1 MAPAPQVQT
10 AAIQVHFSIPYRVN
24 FGQSMAIVGSAREL
38 GAWTEDERV
47 SSTSVSHHVAIT
59 RQNAVRVPNTPQIS
73 MNIMPLSTV
82 QIVMDWSE
90 GDVWRTKVDTSTP
103 HLEYKY
109 VILNHDG
116 SISLWKPGGNFEID
130 MAGFSGKVLV
140 EDSWDGTLHEVETS
154 GSWES
159 SAPTATPPP
168 AIPGQGEDITPEEG
182 EQLAVTDASA
192 LDEEYDAALKEELR
206 KAYGEL
212 ESTLQT
218 SLQLAEDADP
228 ADPRLLR
235 NDQKLAAVHRRATS
249 LSKAIDA
256 GAPPPAYILK
266 EIQKQGEDGDEQEE
280 PAD

>member
-1 MAPAPQVQT
+1 M
-10 AAIQVHFSIPYRVN
+10 
-24 FGQSMAIVGSAREL
+24 IV
-38 GAWTEDERV
+38 
-47 SSTSVSHHVAIT
+47 
-59 RQNAVRVPNTPQIS
+59 
-73 MNIMPLSTV
+73 V
-82 QIVMDWSE
+82 QIIMDWSE
-90 GDVWRTKVDTSTP
+90 GDVWRTQVDTSSS

-109 VILNHDG
+109 VILNNDG

-140 EDSWDGTLHEVETS
+140 EDTWDGTLHEVETS
-154 GSWES
+154 GSWENS
-159 SAPTATPPP
+159 VKEKVTPSAAPPP
-168 AIPGQGEDITPEEG
+168 DAPEPGEDTPVEQS
-182 EQLAVTDASA
+182 EQLVVPDASGA
-192 LDEEYDAALKEELR
+192 QDEEYDAALKEELR

-266 EIQKQGEDGDEQEE
+266 EIQKQDGDSEDEKDIQ
-280 PAD
+280 

>member
-1 MAPAPQVQT
+1 M
-10 AAIQVHFSIPYRVN
+10 
-24 FGQSMAIVGSAREL
+24 L
-38 GAWTEDERV
+38 
-47 SSTSVSHHVAIT
+47 
-59 RQNAVRVPNTPQIS
+59 
-73 MNIMPLSTV
+73 

-90 GDVWRTKVDTSTP
+90 GDVWRTQVDTSSP

-109 VILNHDG
+109 VILNSDG

-140 EDSWDGTLHEVETS
+140 EDTWDGTLHEVETS
-154 GSWES
+154 GSWETSTPS
-159 SAPTATPPP
+159 SPPMPNIP
-168 AIPGQGEDITPEEG
+168 APEEEG
-182 EQLAVTDASA
+182 PAEKSEQLAVPDASV

-266 EIQKQGEDGDEQEE
+266 EIQKQDDDREDEE
-280 PAD
+280 

>member
-1 MAPAPQVQT
+1 
-10 AAIQVHFSIPYRVN
+10 
-24 FGQSMAIVGSAREL
+24 
-38 GAWTEDERV
+38 
-47 SSTSVSHHVAIT
+47 
-59 RQNAVRVPNTPQIS
+59 
-73 MNIMPLSTV
+73 
-82 QIVMDWSE
+82 MDWSE
-90 GDVWRTKVDTSTP
+90 GDVWRTQVDTSSS

-109 VILNHDG
+109 VILNDDG
-116 SISLWKPGGNFEID
+116 TISLWKPGGNFEID

-140 EDSWDGTLHEVETS
+140 EDTWDGTLHEVETS
-154 GSWES
+154 GSRES
-159 SAPTATPPP
+159 SVKEKVAPSTTPPP
-168 AIPGQGEDITPEEG
+168 APPAPGEEAPVDQG
-182 EQLAVTDASA
+182 EQLAVADASGGQ
-192 LDEEYDAALKEELR
+192 DEEYDAALKEELR

-266 EIQKQGEDGDEQEE
+266 EIQKQDDDSEDE
-280 PAD
+280 ADIQ

>member
-1 MAPAPQVQT
+1 M
-10 AAIQVHFSIPYRVN
+10 
-24 FGQSMAIVGSAREL
+24 
-38 GAWTEDERV
+38 
-47 SSTSVSHHVAIT
+47 
-59 RQNAVRVPNTPQIS
+59 
-73 MNIMPLSTV
+73 V
-82 QIVMDWSE
+82 QIIMDWSE
-90 GDVWRTKVDTSTP
+90 GDVWRTQVDTSSP

-109 VILNHDG
+109 VILNSDG
-116 SISLWKPGGNFEID
+116 TISLWKPGGNFEID

-140 EDSWDGTLHEVETS
+140 EDTWDGTLHEVETS
-154 GSWES
+154 GSWET
-159 SAPTATPPP
+159 SAPSATPPP
-168 AIPGQGEDITPEEG
+168 APPVPGQDAPAEQS
-182 EQLAVTDASA
+182 EQLAVTDASG

-266 EIQKQGEDGDEQEE
+266 EIQKQDDDSEE
-280 PAD
+280 ERQDRS

>member
-1 MAPAPQVQT
+1 M
-10 AAIQVHFSIPYRVN
+10 
-24 FGQSMAIVGSAREL
+24 L
-38 GAWTEDERV
+38 
-47 SSTSVSHHVAIT
+47 
-59 RQNAVRVPNTPQIS
+59 
-73 MNIMPLSTV
+73 

-90 GDVWRTKVDTSTP
+90 GDVWRTQVDTSSP

-140 EDSWDGTLHEVETS
+140 EDTWDGTLHEVETS

-159 SAPTATPPP
+159 SVPTTPSPP
-168 AIPGQGEDITPEEG
+168 NVPVPEEDVPVEG
-182 EQLAVTDASA
+182 SEQLTVPGASA

-266 EIQKQGEDGDEQEE
+266 EIKKQDDDSDEQ
-280 PAD
+280 